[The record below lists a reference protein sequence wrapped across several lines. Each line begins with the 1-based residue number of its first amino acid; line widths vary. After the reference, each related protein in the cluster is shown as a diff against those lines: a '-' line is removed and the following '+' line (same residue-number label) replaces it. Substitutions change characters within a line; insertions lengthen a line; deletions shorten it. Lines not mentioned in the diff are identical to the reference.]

1 LRMAI
6 GLIDCN
12 IYSHK
17 LAHKQDQPTLTT
29 NKWIAP
35 PRSSLFARQWAC
47 ASLSSPILIR
57 PSQLATALPPLPQP
71 TNHPNPARLPPH
83 AHPLEGQSS
92 PGSQTAIFLPRKLS
106 AAKATTLQTDPKKLV
121 PATCDATVRNGNWC
135 RAAVRARLGKL
146 RGVTVTGTTHLLV
159 PVPGI

>member
-1 LRMAI
+1 MDRTPAI
-6 GLIDCN
+6 FFIRSPMGMRVAFLPNSNLTLPIG
-12 IYSHK
+12 HRVAP
-17 LAHKQDQPTLTT
+17 LA
-29 NKWIAP
+29 
-35 PRSSLFARQWAC
+35 
-47 ASLSSPILIR
+47 
-57 PSQLATALPPLPQP
+57 P

-106 AAKATTLQTDPKKLV
+106 AAKATTLQTDPKELV